1 MCSSKLPLQEE
12 LDDKQTTTQQ
22 QNEYNLH
29 NSSYVKD
36 CLESMKA
43 DGARL
48 TKTRKAVLSCLAST
62 HKPLTPADIIETIN
76 RDETSGKKIDLVSVY
91 RILKYMSDLNLVHQ
105 LGPDGGYFPC
115 AHSNCTGKVHVLL
128 NCSNCHDT
136 TELHVPQSI
145 SSSLTEFLKN
155 KINFTA
161 NTHSFEL
168 RGTCDKCTEVAP

>member
-1 MCSSKLPLQEE
+1 LQEE
-12 LDDKQTTTQQ
+12 VKNL
-22 QNEYNLH
+22 QNVENQETEYNL
-29 NSSYVKD
+29 NDSSYVKD

-48 TKTRKAVLSCLAST
+48 TKTRKAVLTCLAAT
-62 HKPLTPADIIETIN
+62 QKPLTPADIMEEIN
-76 RDETSGKKIDLVSVY
+76 NDEKSGKKIDLVSVY
-91 RILKYMSDLNLVHQ
+91 RILKYMSDLQLVHQ

-115 AHSNCTGKVHVLL
+115 VHTNCTGKIHVLL

-168 RGTCDKCTEVAP
+168 RGTCDKCTETSI